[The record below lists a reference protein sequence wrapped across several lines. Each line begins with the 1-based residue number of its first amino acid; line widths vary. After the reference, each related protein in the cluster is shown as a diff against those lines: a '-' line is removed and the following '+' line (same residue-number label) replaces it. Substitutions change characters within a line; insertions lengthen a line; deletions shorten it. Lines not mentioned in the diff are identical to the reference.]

1 MRSGGKR
8 NRSNRAALTERQQFW
23 LKHLEKAEAR
33 GETIRDY
40 ASRNDLSVHS
50 LYSSRKRL
58 GQLGMTFAEPTT
70 DSKPSRVAFDRV
82 KVAPQPAPPAI
93 AWRLRFPNGA
103 VLESSTAL
111 TAEIGTSLLAG
122 IAHLR

>member
-1 MRSGGKR
+1 MPRHQKNPESI
-8 NRSNRAALTERQQFW
+8 RASLTERQQFW
-23 LKHLEKAEAR
+23 LKHLEKADAR

-40 ASRNDLSVHS
+40 AARKDLSVHS

-70 DSKPSRVAFDRV
+70 DKSSRVAFDRV
-82 KVAPQPAPPAI
+82 QVAPRPAPPSI

-111 TAEIGTSLLAG
+111 TAEVGASLLAG
-122 IAHLR
+122 ITRLP